1 MPSPT
6 PLPALAAEIARLAG
20 PAIVQGL
27 LHTAVLFTDRLLLG
41 RYSPDALASMQIS
54 GPLLW
59 SVFSVCGAM
68 GAGIVAV
75 VGRAVGAG
83 QPDQARQTVAA
94 SLAFATVLGTAV
106 GLLGFVLRE
115 PIAETMGGAGSP
127 EVLAMAV
134 VYMGWLFAATPLQVV
149 GAAAMTALQ
158 AGGDTATPMRV
169 SVVAGV
175 LNLLLSYAL
184 LFGAWG
190 LPALGVAGSAIG
202 SVAAFALHALVL
214 LILLRV
220 RSGPV
225 ALRPPYR
232 PLLPALRPV
241 LRVSLP
247 TLGEKLIF
255 HSGFLVFATMV
266 GLLGP
271 VAMAANQ
278 SLIAIESLG
287 FIAAAGFG
295 VAAGS
300 LVARRLGAGE
310 PEEARRVGWV
320 ASALGMGG
328 LGLVSLLFLLS
339 PEPLIR
345 LFTRDPEVIA
355 TGVDCLRVAALAQ
368 PLMALADTLA
378 SSLRAAGDTRSPM
391 VIAVV
396 GPVVVRLIACAFFAL
411 VLDMGLLGIWIGTTI
426 DWAVRCLALV
436 GVWARGRWVDAFS
449 RAQGGRTPAG
459 AHPAAARGR

>member
-1 MPSPT
+1 MRPST
-6 PLPALAAEIARLAG
+6 PLPALAAEIARLAA

-41 RYSPDALASMQIS
+41 RFSPDALASMQIS

-83 QPDQARQTVAA
+83 QVELARRTVSA
-94 SLAFATVLGTAV
+94 SLAFAGGVGLLV
-106 GLLGFVLRE
+106 GLLGFLLRE
-115 PIAETMGGAGSP
+115 PIALGMGGAGEP
-127 EVLAMAV
+127 AVQAMALT
-134 VYMGWLFAATPLQVV
+134 YMGWLFAATPLQVL

-158 AGGDTATPMRV
+158 AGGDTRTPMRV

-175 LNLLLSYAL
+175 LNLVLSYGL

-214 LILLRV
+214 LGLLR
-220 RSGPV
+220 RRGGPV
-225 ALRPPYR
+225 SLGPPYR

-241 LRVSLP
+241 LKVSLP
-247 TLGEKLIF
+247 TLGEKLVF
-255 HSGFLVFATMV
+255 HSGFLVFAGLV
-266 GLLGP
+266 GQLGP

-295 VAAGS
+295 VASGS
-300 LVARRLGAGE
+300 LVARRLGADQ
-310 PEEARRVGWV
+310 PEEAARVGWV
-320 ASALGMGG
+320 ASALGMSA
-328 LGLVSLLFLLS
+328 LGLVSLLFLLL
-339 PEPLIR
+339 PEL
-345 LFTRDPEVIA
+345 LVGAFTTDPEVIA
-355 TGVDCLRVAALAQ
+355 TGADCLRVAALAQ

-378 SSLRAAGDTRSPM
+378 SSLRAAGDTRSPLR
-391 VIAVV
+391 IALV
-396 GPVVVRLIACAFFAL
+396 GPVFVRLIACVLLAF

-436 GVWARGRWVDAFS
+436 VVWSRGRWVQAFS
-449 RAQGGRTPAG
+449 PAHSPETGPGR
-459 AHPAAARGR
+459 